1 MLHELA
7 DPFGVLDV
15 RLAAGDVAHVMRVEQ
30 PALEPLFKR
39 LEHGLPVHAGGLHPD
54 ERHADFGQPA
64 GELRE
69 PGKRRPERSSLLIPA
84 TATLARHADSRHDL
98 VAMHIETG
106 APLYHH
112 IHSSAP
118 FGRQLTLSPGGG
130 LPYMS

>member
-15 RLAAGDVAHVMRVEQ
+15 GLAAGDVAHVMRVEQ

-54 ERHADFGQPA
+54 ERHAGLGQPA
-64 GELRE
+64 SELRE
-69 PGKRRPERSSLLIPA
+69 PGKRRAERPGLLIPA

-98 VAMHIETG
+98 VAMHVETR
-106 APLYHH
+106 ASLHDH
-112 IHSSAP
+112 IHLLLPS
-118 FGRQLTLSPGGG
+118 RRRLTCRPEGTSQG
-130 LPYMS
+130 